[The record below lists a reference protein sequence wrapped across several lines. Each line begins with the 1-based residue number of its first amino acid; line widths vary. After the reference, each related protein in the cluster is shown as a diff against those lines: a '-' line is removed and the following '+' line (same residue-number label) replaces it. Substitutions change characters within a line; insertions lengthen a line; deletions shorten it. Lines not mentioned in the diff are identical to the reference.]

1 MTVPNDM
8 NHPYPTQCP
17 PVLIAL
23 RARLS
28 RVKTRPIGDVSS
40 KNGRRIGRTGSCIVT
55 QNPAGDEQRSAKP
68 SSRFPRAPDGN
79 QGRVAKAKSN
89 ILVLL
94 VTRRTSGVGRRMESV
109 LARLQVRER
118 DRVRVA
124 RVDADDRPDLVRRL
138 GVQEI
143 PSIVMF
149 RDRRKLACLK
159 GRATLGDVQRTLSE
173 HVADEESRAAHV

>member
-1 MTVPNDM
+1 MAQVPSD
-8 NHPYPTQCP
+8 
-17 PVLIAL
+17 
-23 RARLS
+23 
-28 RVKTRPIGDVSS
+28 
-40 KNGRRIGRTGSCIVT
+40 
-55 QNPAGDEQRSAKP
+55 
-68 SSRFPRAPDGN
+68 
-79 QGRVAKAKSN
+79 

-124 RVDADDRPDLVRRL
+124 RLDADDRPDLVRRL

-149 RDRRKLACLK
+149 QGRKRFACLR
-159 GRATLGDVQRTLSE
+159 GRATLGDVERTLSE
-173 HVADEESRAAHV
+173 QVGQAESRAAAT

>member
-1 MTVPNDM
+1 V
-8 NHPYPTQCP
+8 
-17 PVLIAL
+17 AL
-23 RARLS
+23 S
-28 RVKTRPIGDVSS
+28 
-40 KNGRRIGRTGSCIVT
+40 N
-55 QNPAGDEQRSAKP
+55 
-68 SSRFPRAPDGN
+68 
-79 QGRVAKAKSN
+79 SN

-149 RDRRKLACLK
+149 QGRRRLACLR
-159 GRATLGDVQRTLSE
+159 GRATLGDVERTLTE
-173 HVADEESRAAHV
+173 HAEEEEESRAATA

>member
-1 MTVPNDM
+1 MAET
-8 NHPYPTQCP
+8 
-17 PVLIAL
+17 
-23 RARLS
+23 S
-28 RVKTRPIGDVSS
+28 
-40 KNGRRIGRTGSCIVT
+40 
-55 QNPAGDEQRSAKP
+55 
-68 SSRFPRAPDGN
+68 
-79 QGRVAKAKSN
+79 SN

-94 VTRRTSGVGRRMESV
+94 VTRRTSGIGRRMESV

-173 HVADEESRAAHV
+173 HAVDEDSRSAHV